1 MSGNTTTTPR
11 DPEDR
16 EIRSPFSLAEVTG
29 RASAKQLAL
38 ISAILASTIAAVDS
52 SAVNV
57 ALPAIGRNLGGG
69 FAAQQWVSNAYLLTL
84 SALILL
90 AGSLTDR
97 LGERRVFMAGVSGFG
112 IGSALCALS
121 PSIGVL
127 IVARALQG
135 VSGALLTPAALAI
148 IVAVF
153 PKEERG
159 AAIGKWT
166 AWGGIGILAGP
177 LLGGEIVDVA
187 SWRWIF
193 LINVPIVIAALVIGR
208 IAVPGRAAR
217 AGDGAPEVPIDWAG
231 AALAASGLAGISF
244 ALIEQPVL
252 GWSDPG
258 VWGALVAGLAL
269 FASFVAFESR
279 ARAPMLPLTLFAHRN
294 FSVANAQTF
303 AMYGGIGLLG
313 FFVTIYLQQV
323 AGYSA
328 LKSGVTGLVPTIVM
342 FALSA
347 RMGRLADRYGARP
360 FLVAGPLLVAAGFA
374 LMLRYGTS
382 VSLFTDVLPALL
394 VFSLGLAMTVSPL
407 TATVL
412 ADASE
417 SDAGIAS
424 AVNNAIAR
432 TAGLISVA
440 AVGAVV
446 AAHHAAL
453 LDSEL
458 GHRLPASSHAAVVQ
472 AQRRTFGTI
481 RRGALPPADR
491 AFAER
496 AAATASEDAFHL
508 AMGIGSA
515 LLLIT
520 GIGGLALRTQ
530 RRSLIQ
536 SGECGGGQLAG
547 QPRAV
552 ATGLTTHGLVPA
564 NVTTPPGPRTPDGAR

>member
-1 MSGNTTTTPR
+1 MTR
-11 DPEDR
+11 
-16 EIRSPFSLAEVTG
+16 
-29 RASAKQLAL
+29 RASTQQLAL

-52 SAVNV
+52 TAVNV
-57 ALPAIGRNLGGG
+57 ALPAIGRDLGGG
-69 FAAQQWVSNAYLLTL
+69 FAAQQWVANAYLLTL

-97 LGERRVFMAGVSGFG
+97 LGERRVFLTGVSGFG

-121 PSIGVL
+121 PTIGVL

-135 VSGALLTPAALAI
+135 VSGAMLTPSALAI
-148 IVAVF
+148 IVSVF

-166 AWGGIGILAGP
+166 AWGGIGILIGP

-193 LINVPIVIAALVIGR
+193 LINVPIVIVALAIGR
-208 IAVPGRAAR
+208 IAVPGRGSRGGAA
-217 AGDGAPEVPIDWAG
+217 EVPIDWTG

-252 GWSDPG
+252 GWSDPAI
-258 VWGALVAGLAL
+258 WGSLTAGLVL
-269 FASFVAFESR
+269 FGSFIVFESR
-279 ARAPMLPLTLFAHRN
+279 ARAPMLPLTLFSHRN

-328 LKSGVTGLVPTIVM
+328 LKSGVTGLVPTAVM

-347 RMGRLADRYGARP
+347 RMGKLADRYGARW
-360 FLVAGPLLVAAGFA
+360 FLVIGPLFVAAGFA

-382 VSLFTDVLPALL
+382 VSLLTDVLPALL
-394 VFSLGLAMTVSPL
+394 VFSFGLALTVAPL

-412 ADASE
+412 ADVSE

-440 AVGAVV
+440 AVGAIV
-446 AAHHAAL
+446 ASQHASQLEAK
-453 LDSEL
+453 L
-458 GHRLPASSHAAVVQ
+458 GNRLPPSAHAAVVQ

-481 RRGALPPADR
+481 SRGAIPPADR
-491 AFAER
+491 TFAEQ
-496 AAATASEDAFHL
+496 AAASASESAFHL
-508 AMGIGSA
+508 AMGIGSV
-515 LLLIT
+515 LLVIT
-520 GIGGLALRTQ
+520 GIGGLALRTK
-530 RRSLIQ
+530 RRTPVQ
-536 SGECGGGQLAG
+536 SSECGGGQLAG
-547 QPRAV
+547 QPRAIV
-552 ATGLTTHGLVPA
+552 TSLSAHVSLPA
-564 NVTTPPGPRTPDGAR
+564 SVTRPRGPRTPGGAR

>member
-1 MSGNTTTTPR
+1 M
-11 DPEDR
+11 
-16 EIRSPFSLAEVTG
+16 TG
-29 RASAKQLAL
+29 RASTKQLAL

-57 ALPAIGRNLGGG
+57 ALPAISRDLGGG
-69 FAAQQWVSNAYLLTL
+69 FAAQQWVANAYLLTL

-112 IGSALCALS
+112 IGSAICALS
-121 PSIGVL
+121 PTIGVL

-148 IVAVF
+148 IVAMF

-177 LLGGEIVDVA
+177 VLGGEIVDVA

-208 IAVPGRAAR
+208 IAVPGRAVR
-217 AGDGAPEVPIDWAG
+217 AGDDAPQIPIDWTG

-252 GWSDPG
+252 GWANPG
-258 VWGALVAGLAL
+258 VWGALAAGLAL

-313 FFVTIYLQQV
+313 FCVTIYLQQV

-328 LKSGVTGLVPTIVM
+328 LKSGVTGLIPTAVM

-347 RMGRLADRYGARP
+347 RMGRLADRYGARW
-360 FLVAGPLLVAAGFA
+360 FLVVGPLFVAAGFG
-374 LMLRYGTS
+374 LMQRYGTT
-382 VSLFTDVLPALL
+382 VSLLGDVVPALL
-394 VFSLGLAMTVSPL
+394 VFSFGLALTVAPL

-412 ADASE
+412 ADVSE

-446 AAHHAAL
+446 AAQHASV
-453 LDSEL
+453 LDAKL
-458 GHRLPASSHAAVVQ
+458 GDRLPASSHAAVVQ
-472 AQRRTFGTI
+472 AERRTFGTI
-481 RRGALPPADR
+481 NPSSIPPADR
-491 AFAER
+491 AFAEQ
-496 AAATASEDAFHL
+496 AAASASESAFHL
-508 AMGIGSA
+508 AMGIGSV
-515 LLLIT
+515 LLVIT
-520 GIGGLALRTQ
+520 GIGGLALRTK
-530 RRSLIQ
+530 RRSPVH

-552 ATGLTTHGLVPA
+552 LTGQTTRVPLPAT
-564 NVTTPPGPRTPDGAR
+564 VTTPPGPRTPDGAR

>member
-1 MSGNTTTTPR
+1 MAAADAHS
-11 DPEDR
+11 
-16 EIRSPFSLAEVTG
+16 STG
-29 RASAKQLAL
+29 LSESAKTMAL
-38 ISAILASTIAAVDS
+38 VSAILASTIAAIDS

-57 ALPAIGRNLGGG
+57 ALPAIGRDLGGG

-97 LGERRVFMAGVSGFG
+97 LGERRVFMAGVTGFG
-112 IGSALCALS
+112 LGSALCALS

-153 PKEERG
+153 PKQERG

-166 AWGGIGILAGP
+166 AWGGIGVLAGP
-177 LLGGEIVDVA
+177 LLGGQIVDSA

-193 LINVPIVIAALVIGR
+193 LINVPIVIVSLVIGR
-208 IAVPGRAAR
+208 LAVPGRAVR
-217 AGDGAPEVPIDWAG
+217 AGADTPAVPIDWTG

-258 VWGALVAGLAL
+258 VWGALAAGIAL
-269 FASFVAFESR
+269 FATFVVYEAR
-279 ARAPMLPLTLFAHRN
+279 ATAPMLPLGLFSHRN

-342 FALSA
+342 FTLSA
-347 RMGRLADRYGARP
+347 RMGKLADRYGARP
-360 FLVAGPLLVAAGFA
+360 FLVVGPLLVAAGFG
-374 LMLRYGTS
+374 LMQRYGTS

-394 VFSLGLAMTVSPL
+394 VFSFGLALTVAPL

-440 AVGAVV
+440 AVGAIV
-446 AAHHAAL
+446 AAQHASV
-453 LDSEL
+453 LDAQL
-458 GHRLPASSHAAVVQ
+458 GNRLPASAHPAVVQ

-481 RRGALPPADR
+481 EPRALPPSDR
-491 AFAER
+491 AFAQR
-496 AAATASEDAFHL
+496 ASASASEDAFHL
-508 AMGIGSA
+508 AMGIGSG
-515 LLLIT
+515 LLVVA
-520 GIGGLALRTQ
+520 GIGGLALRTK
-530 RRSLIQ
+530 RRSPVR
-536 SGECGGGQLAG
+536 SADCGGGQLAG

-552 ATGLTTHGLVPA
+552 LEGRAGRERAPVGAVSG
-564 NVTTPPGPRTPDGAR
+564 PPGPRTPGDGR

>member
-1 MSGNTTTTPR
+1 
-11 DPEDR
+11 
-16 EIRSPFSLAEVTG
+16 
-29 RASAKQLAL
+29 
-38 ISAILASTIAAVDS
+38 
-52 SAVNV
+52 
-57 ALPAIGRNLGGG
+57 
-69 FAAQQWVSNAYLLTL
+69 
-84 SALILL
+84 
-90 AGSLTDR
+90 
-97 LGERRVFMAGVSGFG
+97 VFRAGVVGFG
-112 IGSALCALS
+112 IGSVICALS
-121 PSIGVL
+121 PTIGVL
-127 IVARALQG
+127 IAARALQG

-177 LLGGEIVDVA
+177 VLGGEIVDVA

-193 LINVPIVIAALVIGR
+193 MINVPIVIAALVVGR
-208 IAVPGRAAR
+208 VGIPKRSPRAAGS
-217 AGDGAPEVPIDWAG
+217 AQVPIDWTG

-252 GWSDPG
+252 GWSDPA
-258 VWGALVAGLAL
+258 VWGALAAGLAL
-269 FASFVAFESR
+269 FASFVVFESR

-303 AMYGGIGLLG
+303 AIYGGIALLG

-328 LKSGVTGLVPTIVM
+328 LKSGVTGIVPTIVM
-342 FALSA
+342 FVLSA
-347 RMGRLADRYGARP
+347 RMGRLADKYGARW
-360 FLVAGPLLVAAGFA
+360 FLVVGPLLVAAGFA

-382 VSLFTDVLPALL
+382 VSLWTDVLPALL
-394 VFSLGLAMTVSPL
+394 VFSLGLALTVSPL

-412 ADASE
+412 ADVSA

-446 AAHHAAL
+446 AAHHANV
-453 LDSEL
+453 LDAEL
-458 GHRLPASSHAAVVQ
+458 GNRLPASSQAAVAQ
-472 AQRRTFGTI
+472 AQRKTFGTI
-481 RRGALPPADR
+481 NPSTIPPADR
-491 AFAER
+491 AFAEQ
-496 AAATASEDAFHL
+496 AAATASESAFHL
-508 AMGIGSA
+508 AMGIGSG
-515 LLLIT
+515 LLVIA
-520 GIGGLALRTQ
+520 GIGGLALRTK
-530 RRSLIQ
+530 RRSPIQ

-552 ATGLTTHGLVPA
+552 LTGLTTQFPAPA
-564 NVTTPPGPRTPDGAR
+564 NVSSPPIARIADDAQ